1 MFFLPIYFEVFCPF
15 LAAIT
20 WKLANMFFKSWGS
33 VQQTWKKLLKPQNL
47 QRKLKDKTKFCK
59 KNKRGAWKMSLLYN
73 WAQSVAN
80 TFRLRNHMAW
90 IWRRRGR
97 NPPCFCQCS
106 DYWSKYRSCSSRYI
120 SKAQWFHLCMYL
132 LCAFVLSEKDYDA
145 SSSVI
150 YNLYG
155 SEQDVNPVVFTSCWE
170 RQSLI
175 VLLYLKTMTVGIPKS
190 FYFVVHVLLTNPR

>member
-1 MFFLPIYFEVFCPF
+1 MLMYNKADLKDKNTRCKHSLLKIRYSWKYCFFLVNTNCKIFRFYSNPIVPWNILFANIFCPF

-47 QRKLKDKTKFCK
+47 QRKLQDKTKFCK

-90 IWRRRGR
+90 IWRQQR
-97 NPPCFCQCS
+97 
-106 DYWSKYRSCSSRYI
+106 
-120 SKAQWFHLCMYL
+120 
-132 LCAFVLSEKDYDA
+132 
-145 SSSVI
+145 
-150 YNLYG
+150 
-155 SEQDVNPVVFTSCWE
+155 
-170 RQSLI
+170 
-175 VLLYLKTMTVGIPKS
+175 PKS
-190 FYFVVHVLLTNPR
+190 AMFLATLRLLKQV